1 MAWSRRMN
9 STLAHTIAVTLDV
22 LLSIGVC
29 ATFSRPILRRHY
41 PWLFGYL
48 SVRSITGVIVAF
60 LFYGPLLASPVA
72 YTKIYFVVYWTS
84 ALVSAALLFL
94 SCLDVY
100 RQAMAPLPGLARM
113 GTTVFTWAAI
123 ASILVTATTFTSIT
137 LSGPGTIMKIGLQL
151 LRCASATELCLLALL
166 LLSMKSI
173 GLSARS
179 RPLGFALGLGV
190 MAVID
195 CAESIVTMLQV
206 TPTPLAQS
214 IFEASSIASL
224 CIWFAYSAFPEPARM
239 AVAVPVNSAIYKWD
253 QIASAL
259 GHKGT
264 QVAVQPS
271 PQTFFLVDVE
281 KVVERAFTRTLKG
294 KESES

>member
-1 MAWSRRMN
+1 MFSYLCVR
-9 STLAHTIAVTLDV
+9 AVTAV
-22 LLSIGVC
+22 IITFLLK
-29 ATFSRPILRRHY
+29 
-41 PWLFGYL
+41 
-48 SVRSITGVIVAF
+48 
-60 LFYGPLLASPVA
+60 GPLLASA
-72 YTKIYFVVYWTS
+72 MTYTKIYFVVYWSSTLIS
-84 ALVSAALLFL
+84 AVLLFL

-123 ASILVTATTFTSIT
+123 ASIMVTATTFTSIT
-137 LSGPGTIMKIGLQL
+137 LPGPGTIMKIGLQL
-151 LRCASATELCLLALL
+151 LRCAGATELCLLALL
-166 LLSMKSI
+166 LLSMKAI

-179 RPLGFALGLGV
+179 RPLGFALGLGL
-190 MAVID
+190 MAAID

-206 TPTPLAQS
+206 SPTFAVRTAFESSSVITLAVW
-214 IFEASSIASL
+214 IT
-224 CIWFAYSAFPEPARM
+224 YSALPEPARKT
-239 AVAVPVNSAIYKWD
+239 VTVPVNSAIYKWD

-271 PQTFFLVDVE
+271 PSFFLVDVE
-281 KVVERAFTRTLKG
+281 KVVERAFVRTLKG

>member
-1 MAWSRRMN
+1 MN
-9 STLAHTIAVTLDV
+9 SSLAHTITVSLDV
-22 LLSIGVC
+22 LLSIAVC
-29 ATFSRPILRRHY
+29 ATFSRPSLRKHY
-41 PWLFGYL
+41 PWMFSYL
-48 SVRSITGVIVAF
+48 CVRAVTAVIITF
-60 LFYGPLLASPVA
+60 LLKGPLLASA
-72 YTKIYFVVYWTS
+72 MTYTKIYFVVYWSSTLIS
-84 ALVSAALLFL
+84 AVLLFL

-123 ASILVTATTFTSIT
+123 ASIMVTATTFTSIT
-137 LSGPGTIMKIGLQL
+137 LPGPGTIMKIGLQL
-151 LRCASATELCLLALL
+151 LRCAGATELCLLALL
-166 LLSMKSI
+166 LLSMKAI

-179 RPLGFALGLGV
+179 RPLGFALGLGL
-190 MAVID
+190 MAAID

-206 TPTPLAQS
+206 SPTFAVRTAFESSSVITLAVW
-214 IFEASSIASL
+214 IT
-224 CIWFAYSAFPEPARM
+224 YSALPEPARKT
-239 AVAVPVNSAIYKWD
+239 VTVPVNSAIYKWD

-271 PQTFFLVDVE
+271 PSFFLVDVE
-281 KVVERAFTRTLKG
+281 KVVERAFVRTLKG